1 MADFG
6 EKAPDVAGQ
15 PDPEHDDG
23 PTEAQKRKRLIASR
37 VVVAGVGLTF
47 LIVGFVQFVTK

>member
-1 MADFG
+1 MADLG
-6 EKAPDVAGQ
+6 EKVPDARPGDDAE
-15 PDPEHDDG
+15 PDDG

-37 VVVAGVGLTF
+37 LVVAGVGLTF